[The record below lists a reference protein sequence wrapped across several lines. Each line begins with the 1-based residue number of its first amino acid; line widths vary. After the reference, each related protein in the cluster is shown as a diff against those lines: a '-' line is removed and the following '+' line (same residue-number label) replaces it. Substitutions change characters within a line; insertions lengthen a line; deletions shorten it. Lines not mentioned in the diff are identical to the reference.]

1 MDSAW
6 WLLPLMVALVVGC
19 LCPLTGTL
27 LLLQRRLFLAN
38 LVSHAVLPG
47 LALALALQLDPG
59 VGGVV
64 SGVAGALLAERFSR
78 ADRPGEGGDEAVL
91 NTVLAGF
98 LGLGVLLIPL
108 LGLRVDLEAVL
119 FGDLLAATGFDLLRG
134 LLSLGAMLLLV
145 GLRYRQYV
153 YLGVDPLGA
162 ASAGLPV
169 RRLRLLL
176 TLVTACTVVSAMT
189 AVGVVLV
196 IGLMAAPALLAL
208 AGASSLRQALWRAA
222 LVGIAL
228 SAFGFW
234 LAIQP
239 SINLP
244 PGPLIGVLCL
254 VLLPLGPLL
263 HRDR

>member
-1 MDSAW
+1 MERVW
-6 WLLPLMVALVVGC
+6 WLLPLMVALVVGG
-19 LCPLTGTL
+19 LCPLAGTVL
-27 LLLQRRLFLAN
+27 LVQRRLFLVN

-47 LALALALQLDPG
+47 LALALALQIDPG
-59 VGGVV
+59 VGGVI

-78 ADRPGEGGDEAVL
+78 PERPGQTGDDAVL

-108 LGLRVDLEAVL
+108 LGIRVNLEAVL
-119 FGDLLAATGFDLLRG
+119 FGDLLAATPLDLARS
-134 LLSLGAMLLLV
+134 LLALLAMLALLNF
-145 GLRYRQYV
+145 RYRHYV

-169 RRLRLLL
+169 QRLRLLL
-176 TLVTACTVVSAMT
+176 TLVTAFTVVSAMT

-196 IGLMAAPALLAL
+196 IGLMGAPALLAL
-208 AGASSLRQALWRAA
+208 PGASSLRQALLRASA
-222 LVGIAL
+222 LGAL
-228 SAFGFW
+228 LSGAGFG

-239 SINLP
+239 WVNLP

-254 VLLPLGPLL
+254 LLLPIQLA
-263 HRDR
+263 RR

>member
-6 WLLPLMVALVVGC
+6 WLLPLLVALVVGC

-27 LLLQRRLFLAN
+27 LVLQRRLFLAN

-47 LALALALQLDPG
+47 LALAVALRLDPG
-59 VGGVV
+59 LGGVL
-64 SGVAGALLAERFSR
+64 SGLAGALLAERFSR
-78 ADRPGEGGDEAVL
+78 PDRPGQPGDEAVL

-108 LGLRVDLEAVL
+108 LGIRVDLEAVL
-119 FGDLLAATGFDLLRG
+119 FGDLLAADVADLGRS
-134 LLSLGAMLLLV
+134 LLALLLLLV
-145 GLRYRQYV
+145 LLLGRYRQLV

-169 RRLRLLL
+169 RLLRSLL
-176 TLVTACTVVSAMT
+176 TLVTAFTVVSAMT

-196 IGLMAAPALLAL
+196 MGLMAAPALVAL
-208 AGASSLRQALWRAA
+208 SGAKSLGQALIRAA
-222 LVGIAL
+222 FWGVAL
-228 SAFGFW
+228 SAGGFV

-239 SINLP
+239 AVNLP

-254 VLLPLGPLL
+254 VLLPLGALKA
-263 HRDR
+263 